1 MGEHES
7 QRVTFISTN
16 RRTRHEGYSLARIHS
31 HRHGKSHQTRPPSK
45 GAPSWVRSTPEE
57 VRATILKL
65 AKEGMPQSR
74 IGLALRDDYGVPL
87 AKPLLG
93 KSIGRVLAQ
102 EKASP
107 KVPQDL
113 QDLIERAQ
121 RVQRHLKIHRSD
133 RKNVH
138 SLELVEAKIYRL
150 SKYYK
155 KRGML
160 SNDFKYTAVV
170 AQLA

>member
-1 MGEHES
+1 M
-7 QRVTFISTN
+7 
-16 RRTRHEGYSLARIHS
+16 ARIHS

-45 GAPSWVRSTPEE
+45 NNPGWVTTTPDEA
-57 VRATILKL
+57 RAAILKL
-65 AKEGMPQSR
+65 AKDGVSPSKIGQS
-74 IGLALRDDYGVPL
+74 LRDDYGVPL
-87 AKPLLG
+87 TKTLLG
-93 KSIGRVLAQ
+93 KPLGEVLR
-102 EKASP
+102 EGKAAS

-113 QDLIERAQ
+113 QDLIDRAQ
-121 RVQRHLKIHRSD
+121 RVQKHLRAHKSD

-155 KRGML
+155 AKGIL
-160 SNDFKYTAVV
+160 PGDFKYTAVV

>member
-1 MGEHES
+1 M
-7 QRVTFISTN
+7 
-16 RRTRHEGYSLARIHS
+16 ARIHS

-45 GAPSWVRSTPEE
+45 STPAWVTTTADEART
-57 VRATILKL
+57 VILKL
-65 AKEGMPQSR
+65 AKDGVSPSR
-74 IGLALRDDYGVPL
+74 IGQTLRDDYGVPL
-87 AKPLLG
+87 VRPLMG
-93 KSIGRVLAQ
+93 KSLGRVLV
-102 EKASP
+102 EGKAAP

-121 RVQRHLKIHRSD
+121 RVQKHLQGHKSD

-155 KRGML
+155 EKGIL
-160 SNDFKYTAVV
+160 PSDFKYTAVV

>member
-1 MGEHES
+1 M
-7 QRVTFISTN
+7 
-16 RRTRHEGYSLARIHS
+16 ARIHS

-45 GAPSWVRSTPEE
+45 STPSWVTTSPEE
-57 VRATILKL
+57 ARTVIIKL
-65 AKEGMPQSR
+65 AKDGVTPSR
-74 IGLALRDDYGVPL
+74 IGQTLRDDYGVPL
-87 AKPLLG
+87 VKPLAG
-93 KSIGRVLAQ
+93 KSLGDILADG
-102 EKASP
+102 KAAP

-121 RVQRHLKIHRSD
+121 RVQKHLQIHRSD

-155 KRGML
+155 AKGIL
-160 SNDFKYTAVV
+160 PSDFKYTAVV

>member
-1 MGEHES
+1 MPIS
-7 QRVTFISTN
+7 QATFISLTL
-16 RRTRHEGYSLARIHS
+16 RTRLKDRSMARIHS
-31 HRHGKSHQTRPPSK
+31 HRHGKSHQTRPPSRSN
-45 GAPSWVRSTPEE
+45 PNWVTTTPDEART
-57 VRATILKL
+57 VIMKL
-65 AKEGMPQSR
+65 AKEGVSPSK
-74 IGLALRDDYGVPL
+74 IGQTLRDDYGVPL
-87 AKPLLG
+87 VKPLVG
-93 KSIGRVLAQ
+93 KSLGSILA
-102 EKASP
+102 EGKAAP

-121 RVQRHLKIHRSD
+121 RVQKHLQVHGSD

-155 KRGML
+155 SKGIL
-160 SNDFKYTAVV
+160 PSDFRYTAVV

>member
-1 MGEHES
+1 
-7 QRVTFISTN
+7 
-16 RRTRHEGYSLARIHS
+16 
-31 HRHGKSHQTRPPSK
+31 
-45 GAPSWVRSTPEE
+45 
-57 VRATILKL
+57 
-65 AKEGMPQSR
+65 
-74 IGLALRDDYGVPL
+74 LALRDDYGVPL

-107 KVPQDL
+107 KMPQDL

-121 RVQRHLKIHRSD
+121 RVQRHLKIHHSD

-155 KRGML
+155 KKGTL

>member
-1 MGEHES
+1 M
-7 QRVTFISTN
+7 
-16 RRTRHEGYSLARIHS
+16 ARIHS

-45 GAPSWVRSTPEE
+45 STPNWVTATSEE
-57 VRATILKL
+57 ARSVILKL
-65 AKEGMPQSR
+65 AKDGATPSR
-74 IGLALRDDYGVPL
+74 IGQSLRDDYGVPL
-87 AKPLLG
+87 TKPMLG
-93 KSIGRVLAQ
+93 KSVGQILA
-102 EKASP
+102 EGKAAP

-121 RVQRHLKIHRSD
+121 RVQKHLQVHRSD

-155 KRGML
+155 EKGIL
-160 SNDFKYTAVV
+160 PGDFKYTAVV

>member
-1 MGEHES
+1 M
-7 QRVTFISTN
+7 
-16 RRTRHEGYSLARIHS
+16 ARIHS

-45 GAPSWVRSTPEE
+45 STPNWVTATPEE
-57 VRATILKL
+57 TRSVILKL
-65 AKEGMPQSR
+65 AKDGTSPSR
-74 IGLALRDDYGVPL
+74 IGQTLRDDYGVPL
-87 AKPLLG
+87 VKPLVG
-93 KSIGRVLAQ
+93 KSVGQVLT
-102 EKASP
+102 EGKAAP

-121 RVQRHLKIHRSD
+121 RVQKHLHVHKSD

-155 KRGML
+155 KKGIL
-160 SNDFKYTAVV
+160 PKDFKYTAVV

>member
-1 MGEHES
+1 M
-7 QRVTFISTN
+7 
-16 RRTRHEGYSLARIHS
+16 ARIHS

-45 GAPSWVRSTPEE
+45 STPNWVTASSEE
-57 VRATILKL
+57 ARSVILKL
-65 AKEGMPQSR
+65 AKEGVTPSR
-74 IGLALRDDYGVPL
+74 IGQSLRDDYGVPL
-87 AKPLLG
+87 VKPLLG
-93 KSIGRVLAQ
+93 KSVGQILA
-102 EKASP
+102 EGKATP

-121 RVQRHLKIHRSD
+121 RVQKHLQVHKSD

-155 KRGML
+155 EKGIL
-160 SNDFKYTAVV
+160 PGDFKYTAVV

>member
-1 MGEHES
+1 
-7 QRVTFISTN
+7 
-16 RRTRHEGYSLARIHS
+16 
-31 HRHGKSHQTRPPSK
+31 
-45 GAPSWVRSTPEE
+45 VRYTPEE
-57 VRATILKL
+57 VRAVILKL
-65 AKEGMPQSR
+65 AKEGIPQSR

-87 AKPLLG
+87 TKPLLG
-93 KSIGRVLAQ
+93 KSIGRVLA
-102 EKASP
+102 EGKASP
-107 KVPQDL
+107 KLPQDL

-121 RVQRHLKIHRSD
+121 KIQRHLTIHRSD

-155 KRGML
+155 ERGML